1 MEDIKPT
8 FLGEVWP
15 ITTIKYKD
23 ELGSHFHQHF
33 AELGSHFHQHFAGPY
48 QPKRPI
54 RCPACLDRLAAQ
66 WKELT
71 SR

>member
-1 MEDIKPT
+1 VIYTDIKPT

-15 ITTIKYKD
+15 ITTIEYKD
-23 ELGSHFHQHF
+23 
-33 AELGSHFHQHFAGPY
+33 ELGSHFHQHFAGPY

-54 RCPACLDRLAAQ
+54 RCQACIDRLVAQ

-71 SR
+71 S